1 MDARTIGLVFG
12 ILLVLGTLT
21 AVIHVLRRRGSGAM
35 DRTLV
40 DVLWSRLRAWWMLF
54 ACLAGTFLLGKFVTV
69 IFFGLI
75 SFWALREF
83 ITLTPTRPADHRTLF
98 WVFFVVTPFQYF
110 LILLSDSW
118 LRSHFGLGT
127 YGLFS
132 IVIPVYLALIV
143 PFFIA
148 ISGDPTR
155 FLERTAKIQTGLL
168 ICVYCLSYAPALLTM
183 EVAGLSEEN
192 AILEARRQA
201 VEAIGDEQDVSS
213 DDKEEPEA
221 SSELDNESTT
231 NDSEEDI
238 TDQTESSEADED
250 EAEEDV
256 EEDQSVVVSSKN
268 SEDDKESEAP
278 FVLTQSHRLRLLV
291 LLIMLVQLS
300 EAFQHAWSRLPSRH
314 YVATTIHSTR
324 TWEGFVCG
332 TATTALCGAL
342 LFWATPFEHVWQA
355 VIIAAAVSFMGM
367 CGGLMMSAVKR
378 DRGVSDYGTL
388 VEGHSGVLDRMDAL
402 CFAAPVFYHMAYMFL
417 AVR

>member
-1 MDARTIGLVFG
+1 
-12 ILLVLGTLT
+12 
-21 AVIHVLRRRGSGAM
+21 M
-35 DRTLV
+35 DRTLI

-98 WVFFVVTPFQYF
+98 WVFFVITPFQYL

-118 LRSHFGLGT
+118 LRSHFGLGA

-192 AILEARRQA
+192 AAFEARRQA
-201 VEAIGDEQDVSS
+201 TDAIENKHV
-213 DDKEEPEA
+213 A
-221 SSELDNESTT
+221 SSGE
-231 NDSEEDI
+231 
-238 TDQTESSEADED
+238 
-250 EAEEDV
+250 
-256 EEDQSVVVSSKN
+256 
-268 SEDDKESEAP
+268 ESEATEPATSNDPTKENPDIAAEGMPSEETSDEEIPNPEEAGSEQAESSTNTEVEKEDEKEGKDRKSDTSVSSEEEEEAEPP

-355 VIIAAAVSFMGM
+355 VLIAAAVSFMGM